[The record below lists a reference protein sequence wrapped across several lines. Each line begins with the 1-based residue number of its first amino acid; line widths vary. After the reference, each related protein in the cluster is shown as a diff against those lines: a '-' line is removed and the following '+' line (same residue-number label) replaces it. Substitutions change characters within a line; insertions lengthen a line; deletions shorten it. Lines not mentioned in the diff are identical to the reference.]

1 MLNPLNE
8 DENKWKDLI
17 KTNGKAYFTLE
28 YPLRDKMTGKI
39 TYLDGLR
46 GIAAVNVMI
55 MHFFIV
61 LAPAMIYGNR
71 MPLHLGNLELLFS
84 GTPLG
89 LIGAGNFSV
98 CIFFVLSGYVLTQKY
113 FLTKDKK
120 IIVSSAV
127 RRYIRL
133 FIPVFSAIMLAYLIA
148 STGLFHYYIE
158 TVTVSGNNNYANYWT
173 FSPNLADAIKEAVWG
188 SFFTGADTYNPVLW
202 TMTTEF
208 YGSMLVFVM
217 SFLFGT
223 QRTRWT
229 FYLAAAVLL
238 FNSYYLAFIIG
249 MMFADI
255 FSSKKTMLK
264 TSNKII
270 LGIILFS
277 GLFIGSYPIG
287 TMTADS
293 LYGFLNNGIF
303 RTPKLTYHIIGAGM
317 IMYVLLNS
325 HQLQN
330 FFSSPVPVF
339 LGKIS
344 YSLYLTHFLVI
355 STFTCALF
363 LFLYPVFT
371 YGVAVL
377 FSCVLSLFLI
387 LPLSYLF
394 YKYVDIAG
402 IELSKSFYNW
412 LDSQLGFGSSERLK
426 EEHPSSADVTIYSR
440 LFK

>member
-1 MLNPLNE
+1 
-8 DENKWKDLI
+8 LI
-17 KTNGKAYFTLE
+17 KTNGKTYFTLE
-28 YPLRDKMTGKI
+28 YPLNDKMTGKI

-71 MPLHLGNLELLFS
+71 MPLHLGNIELIFS

-113 FLTKDKK
+113 FIMQDKK

-133 FIPVFSAIMLAYLIA
+133 FIPVFSAIMLAYTIA
-148 STGLFHYYIE
+148 STGLFQYYLE
-158 TVTVSGNNNYANYWT
+158 AVTVSGNNNYANYWT
-173 FSPNLADAIKEAVWG
+173 FTPNLVDAIKEAVWG

-208 YGSMLVFVM
+208 CGSMLVFAI
-217 SFLFGT
+217 SFLFGS

-238 FNSYYLAFIIG
+238 FNTYYLAFIIG
-249 MMFADI
+249 MVFADI
-255 FSSKKTMLK
+255 FNSRKPMLK

-270 LGIILFS
+270 LSIILFS

-287 TMTADS
+287 TVTVDS
-293 LYGFLNNGIF
+293 LYGFLNNDVF

-325 HQLQN
+325 YRLQN

-344 YSLYLTHFLVI
+344 YSLYLIHFLVI
-355 STFTCALF
+355 STFTSALF
-363 LFLYPVFT
+363 LFLHPLLP
-371 YGVAVL
+371 YGAAVL
-377 FSCVLSLFLI
+377 ISCLMSLLLI

-394 YKYVDIAG
+394 YKYVDMTG
-402 IELSKSFYNW
+402 VELSKKFYNW
-412 LDSQLGFGSSERLK
+412 LANHSGFVGAGSVK
-426 EEHPSSADVTIYSR
+426 EENLSSATFTINK